1 MDLGLVMD
9 EIADQ
14 LKTIGG
20 GLRVH
25 NHPPDTVAAPAA
37 IVTYPD
43 ALQYDKTYARGMD
56 QMDPGIVVLVGK
68 VSSRA
73 ARDRIAK
80 YCAGS
85 GPESFKEVLEGG
97 TYSTLDS
104 LRVVSVAF
112 DIIAV
117 SAVEYLAATFT
128 LDISGQGES

>member
-9 EIADQ
+9 ELAAR
-14 LKTIGG
+14 LATIGG

-25 NHPPDTVAAPAA
+25 AHPPDTVAAPAA

-43 ALQYDKTYARGMD
+43 ALEYDKTYGRGMD
-56 QMDPGIVVLVGK
+56 QMNPGVVVLVGK

-85 GPESFKEVLEGG
+85 GTSSFKQVLESG
-97 TYSTLDS
+97 TYVRFDTI
-104 LRVVSVAF
+104 RVVSVAF

-128 LDISGQGES
+128 LEITGQGAI